1 MIPRTENNHQAVRIR
16 PPHARDATLPTGQGP
31 RTRNTF
37 LDLASYILS

>member
-1 MIPRTENNHQAVRIR
+1 MIPRTENNHQAVRITTI
-16 PPHARDATLPTGQGP
+16 PARDATLPTVQGP